1 MIGEGAFDEACNR
14 NTQFLQA
21 TSVGP
26 FPKEM
31 HKAWDVMRD
40 EAADNY
46 GFRDG
51 FEEEEAAVRMGPLAA
66 PTPAALK
73 NKGAAKRMKSSRV
86 EALVTEYREPRRE
99 EGDGHQQQM

>member
-1 MIGEGAFDEACNR
+1 VIGEGAFDEAGNK

-31 HKAWDVMRD
+31 QKAWDVMRD

-46 GFRDG
+46 GSRDG

-66 PTPAALK
+66 PTPAAVR
-73 NKGAAKRMKSSRV
+73 NRGAAERMKSSRV
-86 EALVTEYREPRRE
+86 HALVTEHREPRRE
-99 EGDGHQQQM
+99 EGDGQQH